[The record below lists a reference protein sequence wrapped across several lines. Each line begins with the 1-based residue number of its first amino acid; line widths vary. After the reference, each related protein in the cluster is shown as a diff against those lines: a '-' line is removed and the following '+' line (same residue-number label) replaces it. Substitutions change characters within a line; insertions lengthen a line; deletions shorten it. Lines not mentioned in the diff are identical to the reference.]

1 MNQNDPTAHLLDAA
15 WKVNQPLTAM
25 IELSTACNFS
35 CGHCYN
41 FDRSKP
47 APKYDEPPL
56 STSETK
62 GLIDEMAEMGVMML
76 TFTGG
81 EPGLRKDLPAL
92 VKHATGQG
100 LYTGIKSNG
109 SLLSSEKLAELA
121 EAGIK
126 KIEITLYGFSAETH
140 DPFVG
145 VKGSF
150 EKVVSHIKI
159 IRAQH
164 PDIFLAINLAVL
176 DHNVHEWHLKQN
188 LQEQIQMPI
197 HTTTACH
204 VRHTKDDS
212 SQEHRIPAPK
222 RFDIIDKKTKEWKA
236 TSDNA
241 DPERFRCSCA
251 KTSFAVNARGEV
263 LPCIGVPWKAGSA
276 RENNLATIWQESTVF
291 NRIRGLT
298 EEDYE
303 VCRSCHFQ
311 SKCSRRNSGA
321 YTSSG
326 DYTAPDP
333 SAGEIVWSQYQDSGL
348 PPPPCLSTSS
358 KKVMSGP

>member
-1 MNQNDPTAHLLDAA
+1 MNQGDPTAHLLDAA

-47 APKYDEPPL
+47 APKHDEPPL

-62 GLIDEMAEMGVMML
+62 QLIDEMAEMGVMML

-92 VKHATGQG
+92 IKHATEHG

-121 EAGIK
+121 EAGLK

-145 VKGSF
+145 VKGSY
-150 EKVVSHIKI
+150 EKVVSHIEI
-159 IRAQH
+159 IREQYS
-164 PDIFLAINLAVL
+164 DIFLAMNLAVL
-176 DHNVHEWHLKQN
+176 DHNVHEWHLKTSLESRLKMN
-188 LQEQIQMPI
+188 IQ
-197 HTTTACH
+197 TTSACH
-204 VRHTKDDS
+204 VRHTNDDS
-212 SQEHRIPAPK
+212 SQSHLVPSKK
-222 RFDIIDKKTKEWKA
+222 RFEIIDQQTKKWRPEFID
-236 TSDNA
+236 SN
-241 DPERFRCSCA
+241 PERFRCACA
-251 KTSFAVNARGEV
+251 KTSFAVNARGEI

-298 EEDYE
+298 EEDYK

-333 SAGEIVWSQYQDSGL
+333 SAGEIVWSQYMDSGL
-348 PPPPCLSTSS
+348 PPPPCLNTPA
-358 KKVMSGP
+358 KKVMSGT